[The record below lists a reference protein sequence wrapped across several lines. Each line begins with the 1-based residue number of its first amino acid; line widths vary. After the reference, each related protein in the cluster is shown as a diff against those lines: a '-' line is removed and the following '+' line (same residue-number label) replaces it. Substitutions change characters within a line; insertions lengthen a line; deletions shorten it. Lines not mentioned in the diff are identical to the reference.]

1 MILIG
6 IIIGLT
12 GTDYNT
18 AVGILFF
25 IGVICIILGM
35 KSASKLGKG
44 TQLDKDG
51 DGKISDIEWADLDGD
66 GNISADEEELLTDE
80 EN

>member
-1 MILIG
+1 MILTGSDEDTATSIVFL
-6 IIIGLT
+6 IIMI
-12 GTDYNT
+12 
-18 AVGILFF
+18 FF
-25 IGVICIILGM
+25 IVGL
-35 KSASKLGKG
+35 KSASKRGKG
-44 TQLDKDG
+44 AHLDTDG